1 MTDLTTPRP
10 RLRQWRAA
18 DLEHLA
24 ALNADPA
31 AQEPGRYRSYPAA
44 LRAGTPASLER
55 DEPQFRLDPGDQYE
69 VSIAMQKRHLTVDSV
84 HGDQAIS
91 GGSWRYASPSA
102 PGVEVSRGTRSRP
115 GVGLHQH
122 GQFAEYPIPARKPF
136 GTVSPLQYLLQN
148 GWSQPH
154 RVRPHERLDQLVD
167 LSRRVAAQKGNPNRR
182 VDEHR
187 PSSAAGSPPWGRTL
201 LRRRLSRAAQ
211 ARRNSRGCE
220 RNARA
225 RGERLHAWS
234 SRWRGA

>member
-1 MTDLTTPRP
+1 MLSIIPAREALASTDDRP
-10 RLRQWRAA
+10 H
-18 DLEHLA
+18 E
-24 ALNADPA
+24 PA
-31 AQEPGRYRSYPAA
+31 P
-44 LRAGTPASLER
+44 LRAGSAGFTRLLRHR

-154 RVRPHERLDQLVD
+154 RVRPLERLDQ
-167 LSRRVAAQKGNPNRR
+167 
-182 VDEHR
+182 
-187 PSSAAGSPPWGRTL
+187 
-201 LRRRLSRAAQ
+201 
-211 ARRNSRGCE
+211 
-220 RNARA
+220 
-225 RGERLHAWS
+225 
-234 SRWRGA
+234 